1 MIGNVIGN
9 YRIEREIG
17 EGGMSH
23 VYVGRTLAANDTL
36 PANYEVV
43 LKVMS
48 DELAGEVTARKR
60 FVKEAQI
67 LSKLRHRYITR
78 FYEFIN
84 NENGAVLVME
94 FVEGTPVDVL
104 LSERGALPI
113 REALGIAQCLLE
125 ALVYA
130 HGKGIVHRDIKP
142 ANLIREHSGTV
153 KVTDFGIAKIK
164 EGSGGSGQTVL
175 TKSGFLLGTPHYMSP
190 EQIREPKDAGAKS
203 DVYSSGVL
211 LYEMLTGVLPFN
223 SRSLPKL
230 IDVIYRG
237 EKPTPRSLRPEIT
250 PDLEA
255 IVMKS
260 MHPRMDQ
267 RYDSAREFYEA
278 LEEWNARQPIARP
291 SAGHRVEISP
301 TDPTPV
307 PGHMTSHHWA
317 LVNVKT
323 ETNEKHAITGE
334 SVMVGRDRTCSI
346 VLSHP
351 AVSRRHARITLGG
364 ATPLLED
371 LQSANGTYVNNTRI
385 ERVLLKPGDV
395 VRFGA
400 DPACSYVLRDH

>member
-23 VYVGRTLAANDTL
+23 VYVGRTVAATETL
-36 PANYEVV
+36 PANYAVV

-84 NENGAVLVME
+84 NESGAVLVME
-94 FVEGTPVDVL
+94 FVEGTPVDIL
-104 LSERGALPI
+104 LAEKGALPVRDSVEI
-113 REALGIAQCLLE
+113 TQCMLE

-142 ANLIREHSGTV
+142 ANLIRENSGVV

-164 EGSGGSGQTVL
+164 EGGGATGQTVL

-190 EQIREPKDAGAKS
+190 EQIREPKDAGAKC
-203 DVYSSGVL
+203 DIYSAGVV
-211 LYEMLTGVLPFN
+211 LYEMLTGSLPFN

-230 IDVIYRG
+230 IDAIYRG
-237 EKPTPRSLRPEIT
+237 DKQSPSALRPEVSK
-250 PDLEA
+250 DLEA
-255 IVMKS
+255 IVLKS
-260 MHPRMDQ
+260 MHARHDQ
-267 RYDSAREFYEA
+267 RFETAREFYEA
-278 LEEWNARQPIARP
+278 LEEFLVRQPLTTTGSRMA
-291 SAGHRVEISP
+291 AGAPAAASGP
-301 TDPTPV
+301 QAS
-307 PGHMTSHHWA
+307 GQGQQWA
-317 LVNVKT
+317 LVNVKN
-323 ETNEKHAITGE
+323 ETNEKHPIQGE
-334 SVMVGRDRTCSI
+334 NIMVGRDRTCAI

-351 AVSRRHARITLGG
+351 AVSRRHARITLSG
-364 ATPLLED
+364 TSCVLED
-371 LQSANGTYVNNTRI
+371 LKSANGTYVNNTRV
-385 ERVLLKPGDV
+385 ERVKLKPGDV